1 MRFKGSGMNKG
12 FKYPLLVLFLLFMS
26 AGQSLSQSDLSW
38 PPEGYPLHPGNVT
51 QSEVFIVNHP
61 TDPDVLFASCNT
73 LSFIPFFVSE
83 GIYVSTN
90 SGQSW
95 LGTDTC
101 SGNPIL
107 FHGGDPGISINLNG
121 RFILTRLGQA
131 PFTGLYSHYSDDLGQ
146 TWSDQVVL
154 STDDLERAALTTDVN
169 PSSAFANRT
178 YAVWIKFAQPFP
190 LMMSRSDDGG
200 QSWTSPAAV
209 NNPPVRSAGGDVAIG
224 PNGEVYACWAGVSES
239 SPFKEIQI
247 GFARSDNGGMEWTV
261 TENTFPVNGITG
273 ILPEKGNI
281 RVNGLPRIAVDTTS
295 GPRKGWIYIV
305 TGQKE
310 LAPAGNDPDIILYR
324 SPDQG
329 ISWSPGIRVNQDAL
343 NNGKIQYFPAIHVD
357 QYGAVNVLFYDDRNT
372 SSDSTGVTLARSRDG
387 GASWNEYP
395 VSDHHF
401 KPEPIGGLGQGY
413 QGDNIDLTSNDSTL
427 WPVWMDN
434 VSGIYQIW
442 TAPIDFTALLG
453 MENRRVSGSQEDG
466 LFIRPNPF
474 MGSTNV
480 RFNVKDKEQVFL
492 YVYSPTGHLQKA
504 LNLGIRNKGAHE
516 VPLSLPGQKGIYF
529 VQLKIGGKMYSEKLI
544 HLGE

>member
-1 MRFKGSGMNKG
+1 MRFRKSR
-12 FKYPLLVLFLLFMS
+12 FWREFQHLLLLFPVLIAVGS
-26 AGQSLSQSDLSW
+26 SQAQPDLSW
-38 PPEGYPLHPGNVT
+38 PPESYPVHPGNVS

-61 TDPDVLFASCNT
+61 TNPDVIFASCNT

-83 GIYVSTN
+83 GIYVTSN

-95 LGTDTC
+95 VGSDTC

-131 PFTGLYSHYSDDLGQ
+131 PFTGLYSHFSDDMGQ
-146 TWSDQVVL
+146 TWSDQLVI
-154 STDDLERAALTTDVN
+154 STDDLERAAITTDVN
-169 PSSAFANRT
+169 PASEYANRT
-178 YAVWIKFAQPFP
+178 YAVWVKFAQPFP
-190 LMMSRSDDGG
+190 LMMAYTDDGG
-200 QSWTSPAAV
+200 QFWTSPVAV
-209 NNPPVRSAGGDVAIG
+209 NNPPLRSAGGDVAIG
-224 PNGEVYACWAGVSES
+224 PDGDVYACWAGVSES

-247 GFARSDNGGMEWTV
+247 GFARSENGGMDWTV
-261 TENTFPVNGITG
+261 SENIFQVNGITG

-295 GPRKGWIYIV
+295 GARKGWIYIV

-310 LAPAGNDPDIILYR
+310 MAPAGNDPDIILYR
-324 SPDQG
+324 STDQG
-329 ISWSPGIRVNQDAL
+329 TSWSPGIRVNQDAL
-343 NNGKIQYFPAIHVD
+343 NNNKVQYFPAIHVD

-372 SSDSTGVTLARSRDG
+372 SSDSTGVTLARSKDG
-387 GASWNEYP
+387 GESWTEYE

-453 MENRRVSGSQEDG
+453 SESLMAKAFIENEIS
-466 LFIRPNPF
+466 IHPNPF
-474 MGSTNV
+474 IGSTKVRYNV
-480 RFNVKDKEQVFL
+480 ADKKQVFL
-492 YVYSPTGHLQKA
+492 YVYSLTGELFIMMD
-504 LNLGIRNKGAHE
+504 LGIRTEGKYE
-516 VPLSLPGQKGIYF
+516 VSIPVPGEKGIYF
-529 VQLKIGGKMYSEKLI
+529 VQLAIGGKIFSEKLI